1 MHDRV
6 ERHFVGEAANGIAW
20 ATLNR
25 PKQMNAFSDQMRDD
39 LIAFLTN
46 VEHDPTVRCVVLR
59 GAGNHFMAGGDIKS
73 FTEHMAMDAD
83 ARRAHFESTCH
94 AMHPIIYL
102 LRRMPKPVLASVN
115 GACAGLGFSLVLAS
129 DLAIAADNAFFTS
142 AYTKI
147 GTSPDGG
154 STYFLPRALGMKRA
168 MELALLSDRIEAS
181 DAERL
186 GVINRVVPAAEL
198 AQETARLAERLAKG
212 ATKAIART
220 KLLLNQSLELE
231 PRVPTSS
238 GRHWLRR
245 LRSDLRHGRGRQRVS
260 GEESARFRKSMI
272 APQARG
278 ATQAQ
283 DHRIGPTSER
293 KAHGRRG
300 SGGIRRPRHSL

>member
-6 ERHFVGEAANGIAW
+6 ERHFIGEAADGIAW

-25 PKQMNAFSDQMRDD
+25 PKQLNAFSDQMRDD

-46 VEHDPTVRCVVLR
+46 VEHDPSVRCVVLR
-59 GAGNHFMAGGDIKS
+59 GAGDHFMVGGDIKS
-73 FTEHMAMDAD
+73 FTQHMALDAD

-102 LRRMPKPVLASVN
+102 LRRMPKPVLVSVN

-154 STYFLPRALGMKRA
+154 STYFLPRVLGMKRA
-168 MELALLSDRIEAS
+168 MELAVLSDRIEAS

-186 GVINRVVPAAEL
+186 GVVNRVVPAAEL
-198 AQETARLAERLAKG
+198 AQETAKLAERLAKG
-212 ATKAIART
+212 ATQAIART
-220 KLLLNQSLELE
+220 KLLLNQSLASSLE
-231 PRVPTSS
+231 SQLQAEGIGFGACAATADMVEGVNAFLEKR
-238 GRHWLRR
+238 
-245 LRSDLRHGRGRQRVS
+245 
-260 GEESARFRKSMI
+260 
-272 APQARG
+272 APDFANR
-278 ATQAQ
+278 
-283 DHRIGPTSER
+283 
-293 KAHGRRG
+293 
-300 SGGIRRPRHSL
+300 

>member
-6 ERHFVGEAANGIAW
+6 ERHFVGETADGIAW

-39 LIAFLTN
+39 LIAFLSN
-46 VEHDPTVRCVVLR
+46 VEHDPSVRCVVLR

-73 FTEHMAMDAD
+73 FTEYMALDAA

-129 DLAIAADNAFFTS
+129 DLAIAADNAFFTL
-142 AYTKI
+142 AYTKL

-168 MELALLSDRIEAS
+168 MELAVLSDRIEAS

-186 GVINRVVPAAEL
+186 GVVNRVVPAAEL
-198 AQETARLAERLAKG
+198 AQETAKLAERLAKG
-212 ATKAIART
+212 ATQAIART
-220 KLLLNQSLELE
+220 KLLLNQSLDSSLE
-231 PRVPTSS
+231 SQLQAEGIGFGACAATADMVEGVNAFLEKR
-238 GRHWLRR
+238 
-245 LRSDLRHGRGRQRVS
+245 
-260 GEESARFRKSMI
+260 
-272 APQARG
+272 APDFANR
-278 ATQAQ
+278 
-283 DHRIGPTSER
+283 
-293 KAHGRRG
+293 
-300 SGGIRRPRHSL
+300 